1 MLARGVFYVVEF
13 TRSGNELLKRLDGEA
28 DLRQCLE
35 TLRTCGHSCIV
46 DGLEGQGLTVN
57 EPKWYVEPELVLP
70 IQNEL
75 QKYGVSHPLKEQKN
89 LLKGKNIMYLDQL
102 RCRHAIASYKYYH
115 LVSKAIAAPPRKHKI
130 TITFMD
136 RCACRFAED
145 IETSP
150 SMSRQSSFHSLS
162 STSSNF
168 WEALL

>member
-28 DLRQCLE
+28 ELRQCLE

-57 EPKWYVEPELVLP
+57 DPKWYVEPELVVP

-75 QKYGVSHPLKEQKN
+75 QKYGVSHPLKEQKHP
-89 LLKGKNIMYLDQL
+89 LKGENIMYLDQL
-102 RCRHAIASYKYYH
+102 KCRHAIASSKYFYF
-115 LVSKAIAAPPRKHKI
+115 VSKAIAAPPRKDKI